1 MAATGQP
8 NQIAD
13 YADRRLVAQR
23 VDGIVQLRD
32 EPAGAGGR
40 RYLIEPDVGSMS
52 ELRALA
58 DDYVATAERI
68 DDIPMLR
75 CWF

>member
-1 MAATGQP
+1 MAAIRQP
-8 NQIAD
+8 NQIAT

-23 VDGIVQLRD
+23 VEGIVQLRD

-52 ELRALA
+52 ELQALA

-68 DDIPMLR
+68 DDIPMQR